1 MDVVPAEALQRDVI
15 DREEAVGDGNRA
27 LWWYTYV
34 LVLHQLAP
42 GSRDLSQDVK
52 RIINYYRTPS

>member
-27 LWWYTYV
+27 LWWYKCV
-34 LVLHQLAP
+34 LVYFSWLLNHVTYLKL
-42 GSRDLSQDVK
+42 R
-52 RIINYYRTPS
+52 RE

>member
-34 LVLHQLAP
+34 LVLLQLAP
-42 GSRDLSQDVK
+42 GSRDLFHAEK
-52 RIINYYRTPS
+52 RITVTLKVH

>member
-34 LVLHQLAP
+34 LVCFSWLLDHVIFLKL
-42 GSRDLSQDVK
+42 R
-52 RIINYYRTPS
+52 RE

>member
-27 LWWYTYV
+27 LWWYTCV
-34 LVLHQLAP
+34 LVLLPLAP
-42 GSRDLSQDVK
+42 GSRDLSQAVM
-52 RIINYYRTPS
+52 